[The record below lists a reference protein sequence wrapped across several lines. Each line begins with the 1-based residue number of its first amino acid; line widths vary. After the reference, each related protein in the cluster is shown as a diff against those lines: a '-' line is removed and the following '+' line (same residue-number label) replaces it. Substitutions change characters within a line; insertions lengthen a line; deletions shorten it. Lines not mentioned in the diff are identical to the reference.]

1 MAEMAAW
8 HAPHGYSRTEHG
20 YTVAPNYVAT
30 VVPNMA
36 TVAPISGSDLPY
48 MARTD
53 LHGYIHIELMAPIYM
68 ATVALLPKHDHAYAA
83 HTV

>member
-1 MAEMAAW
+1 MHGQGAALRP
-8 HAPHGYSRTEHG
+8 AAGRLSFS
-20 YTVAPNYVAT
+20 
-30 VVPNMA
+30 
-36 TVAPISGSDLPY
+36 APISGSDLPY